1 MELIIKILKKLYNID
16 KINYF
21 NYKKKER
28 LLTQNELK
36 FYKILKQITNK
47 YNLEL
52 FTQVALYEII
62 QAKKIKYFNKIKS
75 KTIDFVITD
84 KNLKTKICIEL
95 DDKTHY
101 WNKRIERDLF
111 INELFFELGIKL
123 LRIDVKP
130 FYNIEKIERKIK
142 ESL

>member
-1 MELIIKILKKLYNID
+1 MELIVNILKKLYNID

-52 FTQVALYEII
+52 FTQVALYEIV

-84 KNLKTKICIEL
+84 QNLKTLICIEL

>member
-1 MELIIKILKKLYNID
+1 MKIIKKILIKLYNQDRI
-16 KINYF
+16 KYYNYR
-21 NYKKKER
+21 KKEY
-28 LLTQNELK
+28 LLTKNEIK

-62 QAKKIKYFNKIKS
+62 QTKKIKYFNKIKS

-111 INELFFELGIKL
+111 INELFYELKIKL

-130 FYNIEKIERKIK
+130 FYNIEKLEKKIK

>member
-1 MELIIKILKKLYNID
+1 MEIIINILKKLYKID

-84 KNLKTKICIEL
+84 QNLKTLICIEL